1 VIFAGIRYYLHIS
14 PNRFFYLNADI
25 SATKMTTGTK
35 MWAIVTV
42 VAVVGA
48 FALAAA
54 LTNITP
60 VYAKI
65 TPTCDGEP
73 GDCPGRSDNP
83 GQGHEDTGNQNPSGK
98 LPPGQNK

>member
-1 VIFAGIRYYLHIS
+1 MQMKTHVTLAMLVSTTMLLIL
-14 PNRFFYLNADI
+14 
-25 SATKMTTGTK
+25 ATTM
-35 MWAIVTV
+35 ANIVP
-42 VAVVGA
+42 A
-48 FALAAA
+48 
-54 LTNITP
+54 
-60 VYAKI
+60 YAKI